1 MTFQPLPTSDAARLT
16 RTSDARRERGRLR
29 DQLTNLMQTDAPRTE
44 VEPIRARIQQLNS
57 RIQEQDSH
65 R

>member
-16 RTSDARRERGRLR
+16 GTSDARRERGRLR

-44 VEPIRARIQQLNS
+44 VEAVRTQIQQLNTQ
-57 RIQEQDSH
+57 IEEQDGH